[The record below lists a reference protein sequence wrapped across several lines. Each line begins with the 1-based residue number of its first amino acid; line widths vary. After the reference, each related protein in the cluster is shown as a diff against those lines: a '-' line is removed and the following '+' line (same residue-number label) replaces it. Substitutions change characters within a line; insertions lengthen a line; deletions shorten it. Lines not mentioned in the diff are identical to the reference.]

1 MTDFDTTTMHQ
12 DIATSDGGS
21 VFARFMASIRGG
33 FAAVRQ
39 AYAQAEEAEAKIEL
53 EKAEAVSEDV
63 DEAEDD
69 LLLSP
74 KYGQLP
80 GNIFHHL
87 YE

>member
-1 MTDFDTTTMHQ
+1 MTEFDTTAMHQ
-12 DIATSDGGS
+12 DVATDSGS

-33 FAAVRQ
+33 IAAVRQ
-39 AYAQAEEAEAKIEL
+39 AYAQAEEAEAKIQREN
-53 EKAEAVSEDV
+53 AEVVSENV
-63 DEAEDD
+63 EEVEDD